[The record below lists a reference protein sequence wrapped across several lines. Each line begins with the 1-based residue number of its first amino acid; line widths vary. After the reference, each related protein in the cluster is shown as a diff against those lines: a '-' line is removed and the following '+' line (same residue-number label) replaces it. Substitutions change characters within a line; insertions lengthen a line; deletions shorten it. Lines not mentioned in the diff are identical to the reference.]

1 MKSAIIDETFS
12 KEIDEAIAE
21 GGARFFSLIYL
32 MSGSKNVST
41 HFPPTVDQL

>member
-21 GGARFFSLIYL
+21 GEARFFSVFY
-32 MSGSKNVST
+32 
-41 HFPPTVDQL
+41 